1 MTPPVPSGSPDPS
14 FRADVAS
21 IDRLRRSRETVA
33 RMARFAPY
41 AAALALVAA
50 LAARWFGWSWV
61 VPGVCL
67 LGAAVAFAFA
77 LWWGRRERQVTDAAA
92 AELDARASLGGELH
106 SAHWFAGHDRAGV
119 AGDPEPG
126 QWTTF
131 HLAHAASRVQSAD
144 WASLYPP
151 VHTARQ
157 WMTSGAL
164 VAVAVMAMV
173 IGPRSRSAIL
183 AEQGLPPEDT
193 VMATGELLPA
203 DIQAKIDALLAAIE
217 SGELSADAARLKVD
231 EIRALL
237 DKLNAAAAADAARKG
252 DAAKNAEAGGDKP
265 SDDEGDRLT
274 KKAEELADSAAGL
287 PEDVR
292 WSIDD
297 LASRLANAD
306 AAKRETNKD
315 NKAASEQTGEKG
327 QGSGEAEQAEMAQAA
342 GMQMVREAASDAS
355 EGQMMNGGGGAMGG
369 DSRPGGG
376 GNQGGNGPL
385 NLTQLQQALRQE
397 MIQAQADLLG
407 QTVDTEIR
415 RKTEQ
420 SQAKVGF
427 SRVAA
432 PTSFDRSRAALPPPV
447 PEAHRSLLQRYFDR
461 RQ

>member
-1 MTPPVPSGSPDPS
+1 MAMTSSVSSGSPDPS
-14 FRADVAS
+14 FRADIAR
-21 IDRLRRSRETVA
+21 IDRLRRSREAVTVV
-33 RMARFAPY
+33 ARFAPY
-41 AAALALVAA
+41 VAGSALVLA
-50 LAARWFGWSWV
+50 LAARWFGWSWTIPAISLFV
-61 VPGVCL
+61 AAAAMV
-67 LGAAVAFAFA
+67 AAVS
-77 LWWGRRERQVTDAAA
+77 WGRRAREVSDAAA
-92 AELDARASLGGELH
+92 ATLDAKASLGGELH
-106 SAHWFAGHDRAGV
+106 SAHWFAGHDRQAV

-131 HLAHAASRVQSAD
+131 HLSHAAGRVKSAD

-151 VHTARQ
+151 VRAARQ

-183 AEQGLPPEDT
+183 AEQGLSPDA
-193 VMATGELLPA
+193 VAAGELLPA

-217 SGELSADAARLKVD
+217 SGELTAEAARLKVD

-237 DKLNAAAAADAARKG
+237 EKMNASAAENAKKG
-252 DAAKNAEAGGDKP
+252 DAADAGGEKP
-265 SDDEGDRLT
+265 NDDEGDKLT

-287 PEDVR
+287 PEDVK

-327 QGSGEAEQAEMAQAA
+327 QGSADAEKSEMGEAA
-342 GMQMVREAASDAS
+342 GMQMVREAASDAA

-369 DSRPGGG
+369 DSRPGGK
-376 GNQGGNGPL
+376 GNQGGEGPL
-385 NLTQLQQALRQE
+385 KLTRLQQALRQE

-461 RQ
+461 RK

>member
-1 MTPPVPSGSPDPS
+1 MTSPVSPGSPDPT

-21 IDRLRRSRETVA
+21 IDRLRRSREI
-33 RMARFAPY
+33 F
-41 AAALALVAA
+41 ALVARYA
-50 LAARWFGWSWV
+50 PYGAGLGAVSAVAARWFGWSWL
-61 VPGVCL
+61 VPSLCL
-67 LGAAVAFAFA
+67 ALAAIAFLVAV
-77 LWWGRRERQVTDAAA
+77 WSGRRDRQVTDAAA
-92 AELDARASLGGELH
+92 AALDARAGLGGELH
-106 SAHWFAGHDRAGV
+106 SAHWFAGHERAGV
-119 AGDPEPG
+119 AGDLEPG

-131 HLAHAASRVQSAD
+131 HLAHAASKVHSAD
-144 WASLYPP
+144 WAALYPP
-151 VHTARQ
+151 VRATRQ

-164 VAVAVMAMV
+164 VAVAIMAMV
-173 IGPRSRSAIL
+173 IGPRSRTAML
-183 AEQGLPPEDT
+183 AEQGLTPAD
-193 VMATGELLPA
+193 AALAAGEMLPA

-217 SGELSADAARLKVD
+217 SGELSADAAKLKVD

-237 DKLNAAAAADAARKG
+237 EKLNASSAEEAANKG
-252 DAAKNAEAGGDKP
+252 DASKNADAGGEKP
-265 SDDEGDRLT
+265 NDDAGDQLT
-274 KKAEELADSAAGL
+274 KKAEKLADSAAGL

-306 AAKRETNKD
+306 ASKRETNKD

-327 QGSGEAEQAEMAQAA
+327 QGSGEAEKAEMAQAA
-342 GMQMVREAASDAS
+342 GMQMVREAASDAT

-376 GNQGGNGPL
+376 GNKGGDGPL

-397 MIQAQADLLG
+397 LIQAQADVLG

-420 SQAKVGF
+420 GQAKVGF

-461 RQ
+461 RK

>member
-1 MTPPVPSGSPDPS
+1 MTSPVPSGLPDPS

-21 IDRLRRSRETVA
+21 IDRLRRSRQTVA
-33 RMARFAPY
+33 LVARCAPY
-41 AAALALVAA
+41 AAGVSVVAA
-50 LAARWFGWSWV
+50 LAARWFGWSWL
-61 VPGVCL
+61 VPGLCVA
-67 LGAAVAFAFA
+67 GAAVALLAA
-77 LWWGRRERQVTDAAA
+77 IGWGRRDRQVTDAAA

-131 HLAHAASRVQSAD
+131 HLAHAASRVRSAD

-151 VHTARQ
+151 VRAARQ
-157 WMTSGAL
+157 WMASGAL
-164 VAVAVMAMV
+164 VAVAVLAMV
-173 IGPRSRSAIL
+173 SGPRSRTALL
-183 AEQGLPPEDT
+183 AEQGLTPADAA
-193 VMATGELLPA
+193 MATRELLPA

-217 SGELSADAARLKVD
+217 SGELSADAARLKVA

-237 DKLNAAAAADAARKG
+237 DKLNAAAADEARKG

-306 AAKRETNKD
+306 PGKRETNKD
-315 NKAASEQTGEKG
+315 NKSASEQTGEKG

-342 GMQMVREAASDAS
+342 GMQMVREAASDAT

-376 GNQGGNGPL
+376 GNQGGDGKL

-397 MIQAQADLLG
+397 LIEAQADLLG